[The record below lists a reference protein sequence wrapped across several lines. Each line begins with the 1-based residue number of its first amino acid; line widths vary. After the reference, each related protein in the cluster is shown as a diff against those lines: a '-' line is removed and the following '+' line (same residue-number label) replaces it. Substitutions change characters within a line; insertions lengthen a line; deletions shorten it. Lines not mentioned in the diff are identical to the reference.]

1 MVEFVALHK
10 DLQTSDSEWPAMNAD
25 NEYWVK
31 ADEFVKQACGKSRG
45 SKYMYQK
52 YYYLVNDP

>member
-45 SKYMYQK
+45 SKYQK
-52 YYYLVNDP
+52 YY